1 MTFWSMAQVTTFT
14 FLSHRTGEISC
25 LYTTIHAE
33 QAVSPSQFFR
43 KISTFVLTDVK
54 MLNHHLF
61 IYFFFTKK
69 KKKDAHSYCEVIRKI
84 LLQVNYRKIKYTS
97 KVCGLFVYNIL

>member
-1 MTFWSMAQVTTFT
+1 MTFWSMAQVTTIT
-14 FLSHRTGEISC
+14 FLSHQTGEISC
-25 LYTTIHAE
+25 LYITIHTE

-61 IYFFFTKK
+61 IYFLQ